1 MELSEDCRI
10 TFNIDTEMTIAL
22 VTEGISEYRITKHI
36 LTKYF
41 KGYNEDIDINQMPPK
56 LTEDEKKQAD
66 CGTKGG
72 WVEVLKYCENQEELE
87 SIVQSLSNI

>member
-1 MELSEDCRI
+1 MAVRLLLSVNRLS
-10 TFNIDTEMTIAL
+10 AHKH
-22 VTEGISEYRITKHI
+22 KHI

-66 CGTKGG
+66 GGTKGG
-72 WVEVLKYCENQEELE
+72 WVEVLKYCENQEKLE

>member
-1 MELSEDCRI
+1 
-10 TFNIDTEMTIAL
+10 MTIAL

-66 CGTKGG
+66 GGTKGD
-72 WVEVLKYCENQEELE
+72 CENQEKLE

>member
-1 MELSEDCRI
+1 
-10 TFNIDTEMTIAL
+10 MTIAL
-22 VTEGISEYRITKHI
+22 VTEGISEYRITKQI
-36 LTKYF
+36 LTKYV

-56 LTEDEKKQAD
+56 LTEDEMKQAD
-66 CGTKGG
+66 GGTKGG

>member
-1 MELSEDCRI
+1 
-10 TFNIDTEMTIAL
+10 MTIAL

-56 LTEDEKKQAD
+56 LTEDENRLMVVPKVV
-66 CGTKGG
+66 G
-72 WVEVLKYCENQEELE
+72 LRF
-87 SIVQSLSNI
+87 